1 MKTGKILA
9 AALSLTL
16 AGGAVCFNSQN
27 MPFLTANA
35 ESYTTGDIITELYPN
50 TAAYSYYYYI
60 RPSSDETGWGMAQA
74 YATNGIGD
82 KKKSYTFT
90 PTIKHDDEKNIDYI
104 DCGEG
109 LCFYKPEGKTGLP
122 LGLIV
127 THNQY
132 IPSNYSFEQNF
143 WYYAELYYG
152 GNAVVFD
159 PGFDYNTNTQS
170 MNVMP
175 HEDGITSSEYTLPEC
190 EFDPKG
196 KNFIG
201 WDYNGETYQP
211 NDKIDL
217 SEQVTVVTALWKD
230 WASLGDPTGDTKID
244 SNDATFVLVEYA
256 KTATGEVSTLS
267 EEQKYAADANKDT
280 KVDSKDASAIL
291 SYYSYTATGGKD
303 SLEDFLFPKEK

>member
-35 ESYTTGDIITELYPN
+35 ESYTTGDIITGIYPGSAGAMSN
-50 TAAYSYYYYI
+50 FYMVF
-60 RPSSDETGWGMAQA
+60 PSSDEIGWGMAEA
-74 YATNGIGD
+74 YATTGIEE
-82 KKKSYTFT
+82 KKRNYEFT
-90 PTIKHDDEKNIDYI
+90 SIQKHDDEKNIDYI
-104 DCGEG
+104 YCGQG

-127 THNQY
+127 THKDSIY
-132 IPSNYSFEQNF
+132 DYSNTYH
-143 WYYAELYYG
+143 YYTELYYG
-152 GNAVVFD
+152 GKAVVFD
-159 PGFDYNTNTQS
+159 PGFRYDSYS

-175 HEDGITSSEYTLPEC
+175 HEEGITSSEYTLPEC

-196 KNFIG
+196 KKFIG

-230 WASLGDPTGDTKID
+230 WASLGDPTGDTKVD

-256 KTATGEVSTLS
+256 KSATGEVSTLS
-267 EEQKYAADANKDT
+267 EEQKYAADANKDA
-280 KVDSKDASAIL
+280 KIDSKDASAIL
-291 SYYSYTATGGKD
+291 SYYSYCSTGGKD
-303 SLEDFLFPKEK
+303 SLEDFLFPKES